1 MFAILLYMIVW
12 ETETRV
18 TDTIDNL
25 HSRCSKV
32 FRHILN
38 VSLDGANFKYG
49 VH

>member
-1 MFAILLYMIVW
+1 MFALLLYMIVW
-12 ETETRV
+12 ETV